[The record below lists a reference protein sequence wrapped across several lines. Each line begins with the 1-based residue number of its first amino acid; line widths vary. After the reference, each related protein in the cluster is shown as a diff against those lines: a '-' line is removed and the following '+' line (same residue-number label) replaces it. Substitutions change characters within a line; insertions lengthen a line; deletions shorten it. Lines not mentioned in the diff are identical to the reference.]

1 MSYQE
6 IKYRRLIYIQ
16 MSIDIEV
23 YLDTVKV
30 ITGSQG
36 AKVSEVLEVSL

>member
-1 MSYQE
+1 
-6 IKYRRLIYIQ
+6 
-16 MSIDIEV
+16 MSIDVEV
-23 YLDTVKV
+23 HLDTVRV

>member
-6 IKYRRLIYIQ
+6 IKYGRLIYIQ

-30 ITGSQG
+30 ITRSQG